1 MRRSPTRSQAAAIA
15 TAIGFVTS
23 LPAAAQSREPLE
35 LIAAVQ
41 VAIANHPL
49 GQAAA
54 ADRDAAEASERQAT
68 ARLLPQLAV
77 RESWARSDDPV
88 FAFGTLLEQGRFSER
103 DFDVK
108 RLNDPAALDHFQTR
122 VSVEQPLF
130 VVPAWYGRAAASAA
144 TDAARAGETL
154 AHETLALEV
163 VRAYLGLGLARDAVA
178 VADESHRVALA
189 DLERASAL
197 VRAGTALEADALQ
210 AQVHERSQAELLE
223 GARGDAR
230 VAELG
235 LSSLLDGGGSVGAL
249 AGVPAW
255 LTEAA
260 QHGEG
265 STDVETALAARA
277 DVAALR
283 HQSSAASA
291 VESAA
296 RASFLP
302 TLGLVASEQWDR
314 ERFASDGESAYTVGV
329 ALDWNL
335 LAGGGDRAKL
345 EAAAAQARAVA
356 ARLEV
361 AERTARLEVGA
372 RDAALATARARL
384 IAALGAADLA
394 AEARRVVARR
404 YEQGLTTWTELAGAE
419 SAFSAARLREL
430 QAQHGVLL
438 AWAER
443 EHALGRLTASLAA
456 SASESSTAT
465 SMPREEP

>member
-1 MRRSPTRSQAAAIA
+1 MRRSARRNRAVTIA
-15 TAIGFVTS
+15 TALGLVAMVS
-23 LPAAAQSREPLE
+23 RAAQGGEPLE
-35 LIAAVQ
+35 LVAAVE
-41 VAIANHPL
+41 VAIAHHPL

-54 ADRDAAEASERQAT
+54 ADRDAAEAGERQAT
-68 ARLLPQLAV
+68 ARLLPHVAL
-77 RESWARSDDPV
+77 RESWTRSDDPV
-88 FAFGTLLEQGRFSER
+88 FAFGTLLEQGRFRER

-130 VVPAWYGRAAASAA
+130 AVPAWYGRAAAGAA
-144 TDAARAGETL
+144 ADAARAGETL

-210 AQVHERSQAELLE
+210 ARVHERSQAELLE

-235 LSSLLDGGGSVGAL
+235 LASLLDGSESIGAL

-255 LTEAA
+255 LAEAA
-260 QHGEG
+260 QRGAI
-265 STDVETALAARA
+265 STDVETALAMRS

-283 HQSSAASA
+283 HRASAANA
-291 VESAA
+291 AESAA

-302 TLGLVASEQWDR
+302 TLGVVASEQWDR

-329 ALDWNL
+329 ALDWSL

-345 EAAAAQARAVA
+345 DAAASQARAIA
-356 ARLEV
+356 ARLEA
-361 AERTARLEVGA
+361 AERSARLDIGA
-372 RDAALATARARL
+372 RDATLATARARL
-384 IAALGAADLA
+384 AAALGAADLA
-394 AEARRVVARR
+394 AEARRVVTRR
-404 YEQGLTTWTELAGAE
+404 YEQGLATWTELAGAE
-419 SAFSAARLREL
+419 SALSATRLREL
-430 QAQHGVLL
+430 EARHGVLL

-456 SASESSTAT
+456 PSSGTSNAT
-465 SMPREEP
+465 TTPREAP